1 MKIFQSLVTKP
12 KKVLGQ
18 KTDENRYDTVE
29 TSYTRKTTKKL

>member
-18 KTDENRYDTVE
+18 RTDE
-29 TSYTRKTTKKL
+29 KLSFAQHKQVVQGK